1 MSHDDTD
8 DKKDITRIEDLSEF
22 LHEDDESD
30 EFQYET
36 ADDVE
41 STLPDLPVDDIDNE
55 SEEDSLPDLPE
66 EESFSNEEASF
77 DSGDDFQSSEDFE
90 DSSYQEVADFPT
102 DTQID
107 PNENLEDP
115 PEEDSFTMSSDFD
128 DEQDESSLEEPHQD
142 SFTMSSDFDDN
153 FSDQNEEDEEPT
165 FETLPDEDPIEE
177 EMTTEPL
184 EETSKTPLDLPE
196 TAINPEP
203 QYQKPEDFSDLKKFA
218 ESLSYRSSG
227 QEGTPPYSILIS
239 GIKYEEDADKILETL
254 KEFNLVDEDS
264 LESSKKTLYRGSF
277 LVSRLSEFTAIKFL
291 QCIRHLDLDYQAGL
305 TEHIN
310 PPKSYESQ
318 DAGLSSKRSIK
329 TYESHTY
336 IMNKSPL
343 ELDQIMTSTMSQISG
358 YEIMKY
364 IGITSENTM
373 IDPESL
379 NLNGP
384 QIVNQIIET
393 FSDKEKQELY
403 YRQTARENQMSLH
416 SDPSSINF
424 DDDDDVDKKDL
435 QADHKSSLTNIYDQL
450 VLKLKAKAMELN
462 GNAVVGVN
470 FNITPMPYADYKTL
484 YQVTC
489 TGNVVWVESH

>member
-1 MSHDDTD
+1 
-8 DKKDITRIEDLSEF
+8 
-22 LHEDDESD
+22 
-30 EFQYET
+30 
-36 ADDVE
+36 
-41 STLPDLPVDDIDNE
+41 
-55 SEEDSLPDLPE
+55 
-66 EESFSNEEASF
+66 
-77 DSGDDFQSSEDFE
+77 
-90 DSSYQEVADFPT
+90 
-102 DTQID
+102 
-107 PNENLEDP
+107 
-115 PEEDSFTMSSDFD
+115 
-128 DEQDESSLEEPHQD
+128 
-142 SFTMSSDFDDN
+142 
-153 FSDQNEEDEEPT
+153 
-165 FETLPDEDPIEE
+165 
-177 EMTTEPL
+177 
-184 EETSKTPLDLPE
+184 
-196 TAINPEP
+196 
-203 QYQKPEDFSDLKKFA
+203 
-218 ESLSYRSSG
+218 
-227 QEGTPPYSILIS
+227 
-239 GIKYEEDADKILETL
+239 
-254 KEFNLVDEDS
+254 
-264 LESSKKTLYRGSF
+264 
-277 LVSRLSEFTAIKFL
+277 
-291 QCIRHLDLDYQAGL
+291 
-305 TEHIN
+305 
-310 PPKSYESQ
+310 
-318 DAGLSSKRSIK
+318 
-329 TYESHTY
+329 
-336 IMNKSPL
+336 MNKSPL